1 MVINYPVNTL
11 SDVYG
16 NAMMKTNSIDI
27 DGDSP
32 SGYDNGDMIH
42 PILGNYHLPVEIENS
57 RKQSGMHNLSR
68 EGWGEEKCRNYLI
81 RLCSDVPRNFP
92 YKDGLRILHPRLQ
105 ERFGDENVDLALGVL
120 EELIEIEEPP
130 PFPASV
136 FQRWKHEHLR
146 RKANF
151 TNPHAPHTATIQAP
165 VVPTQALVAYREEQA
180 RRKFAQPQI
189 SPTAIPYCESCN
201 SNIAHQPSWK
211 IDHSVFVS
219 VGGKPATLAYC
230 PTPEEL
236 HKGMWDPE
244 YGRAGVCVR
253 PNTAQTSPPGSAME
267 PIGPN
272 ATPSKYSTPTRS
284 FMNNAKRELGQRVM
298 SALSETRESL
308 SNVASDRVELLDI
321 ERCEKFPRDRI
332 STSSET
338 SRKISGQSE
347 VRKVSKIMNV
357 NLPPGR
363 EIPNANF
370 ARKNELI
377 LSGPSSLDYLLTSR
391 QPTLDEVV
399 NKMLESKTNCPGKA
413 TSNIDIHAPLSGE
426 DANPLRSYLSTYY
439 SLPASPSDFFD
450 GGLDYKWD
458 TPDPIESAEN
468 EVSNT
473 YSVSGADEALPS
485 THLTYGDS
493 HNITDDS
500 QVENAYHA
508 HTTDCVDEI
517 KASKFSIL
525 DSYDTKL
532 LETKEQEML
541 YPTVYV
547 PPPKSDILKMR
558 GPAVTSKNAVPK
570 ESSVPSSEP
579 FEDEHG
585 HENRNS
591 CDGTCQSWECRYKQE
606 YRKSSGNL
614 VKWKEPSSEYDEESE
629 ESEDS
634 RLSPDIYSPPSS
646 LDPLNKYKG
655 FPHSTEQLS
664 RKASNIS
671 SNSELD
677 YFESYNTET
686 ATAQNMTFPKVENFE
701 PIVPELSKSQLST
714 SLGKVDITPPGRL
727 SERSYLAKIRVP
739 IRSKSS
745 AAFGTQKAGSPTSS
759 IPLTTEFPLTS
770 QSQTKTNQINLA
782 NKRLNNSYSLESL
795 VESTSSVVAF
805 ESVQKQ
811 VMNFDGAADD
821 CLPKQNN
828 RSKVA
833 TRDNRSKNNDGD
845 SLYNE
850 NNISD
855 AAKRFLMELNQGRL
869 PTLQS
874 PIICPPQP
882 LYICKQPSQVQLKQ
896 ATEHQDNNYN
906 HEQTRYPPRSSSIP
920 KRECLGSIEQAMPF
934 LVDEDIAT
942 REPNNRSTKD
952 SQMSRDQPRTPETT
966 ARSTVSEIKQY
977 YFSDTSGTFGTSSG
991 LFGNFIPIGT
1001 PGSVYSP
1008 QPQQPLYT
1016 MPIHSF
1022 SHGRK
1027 AGNFRNPYI
1036 FEPDTPLVM
1045 DESRQTT
1052 MTDFMHIDANVR
1064 PASSPSLGHVK
1075 NSRHGHGHG
1084 LQRSDTSPSITPLR
1098 FAAREESPAPDHRA
1112 YDASID
1118 SISPILQN
1126 GFATQSLPN
1135 RGRAATLEL
1144 SRLPVN
1150 KGARDKFLQP
1160 SSSPVHQAA
1169 RNYQRPSRSP
1179 VRMPSGEHRKQSSR
1193 PSDEDVPDGRGRSAT
1208 YSPVRKEVKSSESNV
1223 SYSSTAST
1231 TINHQMTR
1239 SPTKNLVDVAE
1250 KEEPDFLGQ
1259 DLLPISPKKRSRSPM
1274 KKMFGEHGWLG
1285 SSQNEVRPSV
1295 MCSKSTQKVDRPKKP
1310 GMMEKIKN
1318 KIEGF
1323 AEKADMR
1330 LDKNRI
1336 SVLSISINPYEQARY
1351 LVELELMV
1359 VHTANT
1365 FLMIQFSQGR
1375 MSIDSIKKTVDTWK
1389 NKGRPAVVEFM
1400 YDQGTQRDLVTAN
1413 QYNFRFHGNRLGD
1426 DVRISS
1432 MLYNWKQVASLMSIR
1447 TFCNADTVLLKL
1459 VFDVEQILELIGG
1472 SEQIMFRLQHLR
1484 LSINEAIRVAKV
1496 ERSTSRNGR
1505 EKGWEPQLSSNISH
1519 SDPYEGRK
1527 LVPEHYAN

>member
-1 MVINYPVNTL
+1 MMNTT
-11 SDVYG
+11 Y
-16 NAMMKTNSIDI
+16 IE
-27 DGDSP
+27 GDDP
-32 SGYDNGDMIH
+32 SGHDNGDMH

-120 EELIEIEEPP
+120 EELIEVEEPP

-146 RKANF
+146 RKEDF

-165 VVPTQALVAYREEQA
+165 VVPTKALVAYREEQA
-180 RRKFAQPQI
+180 RRQFAQPQI
-189 SPTAIPYCESCN
+189 SPSAIPYCESCN

-267 PIGPN
+267 PIGTTAPS
-272 ATPSKYSTPTRS
+272 SKYSTPTRS
-284 FMNNAKRELGQRVM
+284 FMNSAKRELGHRVM
-298 SALSETRESL
+298 SALSETRETF

-321 ERCEKFPRDRI
+321 ERCEKIPRDRV

-338 SRKISGQSE
+338 SRKISGRSE

-377 LSGPSSLDYLLTSR
+377 LSGPSSLDYLLSSR

-399 NKMLESKTNCPGKA
+399 NKMLESKTTCPAKA
-413 TSNIDIHAPLSGE
+413 TSNIDINATLSSE
-426 DANPLRSYLSTYY
+426 DANPLRSYLSTSY

-458 TPDPIESAEN
+458 TPDPVESTEN

-473 YSVSGADEALPS
+473 YSVPGVDEALES
-485 THLTYGDS
+485 TRLTQGDS
-493 HNITDDS
+493 LNITDDF

-508 HTTDCVDEI
+508 HTTDCVENI

-525 DSYDTKL
+525 DSYNTNL
-532 LETKEQEML
+532 LENKEQEVL

-547 PPPKSDILKMR
+547 PPPKRDILKMR
-558 GPAVTSKNAVPK
+558 NPAVTSKNAVPQ
-570 ESSVPSSEP
+570 ESSAPSSVPYQEEHEH
-579 FEDEHG
+579 ED
-585 HENRNS
+585 RNS
-591 CDGTCQSWECRYKQE
+591 YDGTCQSWECRYKQE

-614 VKWKEPSSEYDEESE
+614 VKWNEPSSEYDEESE

-634 RLSPDIYSPPSS
+634 RLSPDVYSPPSS
-646 LDPLNKYKG
+646 LDPLNRYKR
-655 FPHSTEQLS
+655 FPRSTKQPS
-664 RKASNIS
+664 RKASNVS
-671 SNSELD
+671 SNSGVDYLD
-677 YFESYNTET
+677 SYNAET

-701 PIVPELSKSQLST
+701 ATVPELSKSQSST
-714 SLGKVDITPPGRL
+714 SLGGIDIAPPGRL
-727 SERSYLAKIRVP
+727 SERSYLSKIQVSTRDE
-739 IRSKSS
+739 SS
-745 AAFGTQKAGSPTSS
+745 AAFGAQKADSPTSS
-759 IPLTTEFPLTS
+759 IPLTTEFLLS
-770 QSQTKTNQINLA
+770 LSSQTTA
-782 NKRLNNSYSLESL
+782 NEFNFAKKRLNNSYSLESL
-795 VESTSSVVAF
+795 NESSSSIVAF
-805 ESVQKQ
+805 ELVRKQ
-811 VMNFDGAADD
+811 DMNLDGAADV
-821 CLPKQNN
+821 CLPKQNK
-828 RSKVA
+828 RAKQA
-833 TRDNRSKNNDGD
+833 TRDNRPNNHAGS

-874 PIICPPQP
+874 PTICPPQP
-882 LYICKQPSQVQLKQ
+882 LYICKQPSQVQIKQ
-896 ATEHQDNNYN
+896 EIEPKDNNCN
-906 HEQTRYPPRSSSIP
+906 LEQTRYPPRSSSIP
-920 KRECLGSIEQAMPF
+920 KRECLGSIEQATPF
-934 LVDEDIAT
+934 LVDEDIAA
-942 REPNNRSTKD
+942 RKPNSRSIKNFD
-952 SQMSRDQPRTPETT
+952 MLKDQPSTPDTP

-977 YFSDTSGTFGTSSG
+977 YFSDTSATTSGG
-991 LFGNFIPIGT
+991 LFGDFIPIGS

-1008 QPQQPLYT
+1008 QPQQPLHS
-1016 MPIHSF
+1016 MPAYS
-1022 SHGRK
+1022 SSYGRK
-1027 AGNFRNPYI
+1027 AENFRNPYT
-1036 FEPDTPLVM
+1036 FEPETPLVM

-1052 MTDFMHIDANVR
+1052 MTDFMHIDDNVR

-1075 NSRHGHGHG
+1075 NSRSVGHAANSKNLLVAPHHSSHGHGHG
-1084 LQRSDTSPSITPLR
+1084 LQRSDTSPSITPLQ
-1098 FAAREESPAPDHRA
+1098 FAAREDSPASDNRA
-1112 YDASID
+1112 YHAGVE

-1126 GFATQSLPN
+1126 AFPTRSVPN
-1135 RGRAATLEL
+1135 RGRAATVEL
-1144 SRLPVN
+1144 SRLPVD
-1150 KGARDKFLQP
+1150 KGARDQIPQP
-1160 SSSPVHQAA
+1160 SGSPAYQAA
-1169 RNYQRPSRSP
+1169 RDYQRSSRSP
-1179 VRMPSGEHRKQSSR
+1179 VRMPSTEHYKQFSR
-1193 PSDEDVPDGRGRSAT
+1193 SFDEDVPDGRGRSAT
-1208 YSPVRKEVKSSESNV
+1208 YTPARKEVKLNESNE

-1231 TINHQMTR
+1231 TINRQMTR
-1239 SPTKNLVDVAE
+1239 SPIKNLVDVAE
-1250 KEEPDFLGQ
+1250 NDEPDFHGQ

-1274 KKMFGEHGWLG
+1274 KRMFGEHGWLG
-1285 SSQNEVRPSV
+1285 SSANEALPSV
-1295 MCSKSTQKVDRPKKP
+1295 LNAKSTQKADRPKKP

-1318 KIEGF
+1318 RIEGF
-1323 AEKADMR
+1323 AEKADMKF
-1330 LDKNRI
+1330 DKNRI

-1351 LVELELMV
+1351 LVELELMI

-1426 DVRISS
+1426 CVRISS

-1484 LSINEAIRVAKV
+1484 LSINEAIRIAKA
-1496 ERSTSRNGR
+1496 ERTTSRNGH
-1505 EKGWEPQLSSNISH
+1505 EKQREPQLSSSILH
-1519 SDPYEGRK
+1519 SDPYEGMK
-1527 LVPEHYAN
+1527 LVPEPYAN

>member
-1 MVINYPVNTL
+1 ME
-11 SDVYG
+11 
-16 NAMMKTNSIDI
+16 TNSIK
-27 DGDSP
+27 GDSP
-32 SGYDNGDMIH
+32 SGHDNGDMIH

-120 EELIEIEEPP
+120 EELIEVEEPP

-136 FQRWKHEHLR
+136 FQRWKHEHLH
-146 RKANF
+146 F

-189 SPTAIPYCESCN
+189 SPSAVPYCESCN

-219 VGGKPATLAYC
+219 VGGRPATLAYC

-267 PIGPN
+267 PVGPN
-272 ATPSKYSTPTRS
+272 ATSSKYSTPTRS
-284 FMNNAKRELGQRVM
+284 FMNNAKRELGHRVM

-321 ERCEKFPRDRI
+321 EKCEKFPRDRV
-332 STSSET
+332 STSSEA

-399 NKMLESKTNCPGKA
+399 NKTLESKTNCPSKA
-413 TSNIDIHAPLSGE
+413 TPSIDFNAPLSSE
-426 DANPLRSYLSTYY
+426 DVNPLRSYLSTYY

-458 TPDPIESAEN
+458 PPDPIESTEN

-473 YSVSGADEALPS
+473 YSVSGADEVLQP

-493 HNITDDS
+493 HGITDDF
-500 QVENAYHA
+500 QIETAYHA
-508 HTTDCVDEI
+508 HTTDCVENI

-525 DSYDTKL
+525 DSYDTKV

-547 PPPKSDILKMR
+547 PPPKSEKLS
-558 GPAVTSKNAVPK
+558 VVSKNAVLK
-570 ESSVPSSEP
+570 ESLPPSSEP
-579 FEDEHG
+579 FEEEHE

-591 CDGTCQSWECRYKQE
+591 YDGTCQSWECRYKQE

-614 VKWKEPSSEYDEESE
+614 VKWKEPSSECDEESE
-629 ESEDS
+629 ESEES

-655 FPHSTEQLS
+655 FPRSTKQLS

-671 SNSELD
+671 SNSEVE
-677 YFESYNTET
+677 YFEKFNAET
-686 ATAQNMTFPKVENFE
+686 ATAQNMTFQKVENFE
-701 PIVPELSKSQLST
+701 ATVPKLSKSQLSA
-714 SLGKVDITPPGRL
+714 SLAKVDITPPGRL
-727 SERSYLAKIRVP
+727 SERSYLSQIQVP

-745 AAFGTQKAGSPTSS
+745 AAFGTQKAASPPNS
-759 IPLTTEFPLTS
+759 IPLTTELPLSS
-770 QSQTKTNQINLA
+770 QSQTTANKFNLA

-795 VESTSSVVAF
+795 DQSSSSVVAF
-805 ESVQKQ
+805 ESVRKQ
-811 VMNFDGAADD
+811 VMNFDGAADV

-828 RSKVA
+828 RSKES

-874 PIICPPQP
+874 PTICPPQP

-896 ATEHQDNNYN
+896 ETEHQVKNYN
-906 HEQTRYPPRSSSIP
+906 HERTHYPPRSSSIP
-920 KRECLGSIEQAMPF
+920 KRECLGLIEQATPF
-934 LVDEDIAT
+934 LVDEDIAI
-942 REPNNRSTKD
+942 REPHNRSTKN
-952 SQMSRDQPRTPETT
+952 SHILTDQPSTPETT

-977 YFSDTSGTFGTSSG
+977 YFSDTSGNSGG
-991 LFGNFIPIGT
+991 LFGDFIPIGT

-1008 QPQQPLYT
+1008 QPQQPLHTIPAY
-1016 MPIHSF
+1016 S
-1022 SHGRK
+1022 SSRGRK
-1027 AGNFRNPYI
+1027 AENFRNPYT
-1036 FEPDTPLVM
+1036 FEPETPVVM
-1045 DESRQTT
+1045 DRSRQTT
-1052 MTDFMHIDANVR
+1052 MTDFMHIDENAR
-1064 PASSPSLGHVK
+1064 PASSPSLGHIK
-1075 NSRHGHGHG
+1075 NSRSVGHAVNSKELLMAPQHSSHGHGHC
-1084 LQRSDTSPSITPLR
+1084 LQRSGTSPSITPLR
-1098 FAAREESPAPDHRA
+1098 FAAREGSPAPPDHRIYHA
-1112 YDASID
+1112 GVD
-1118 SISPILQN
+1118 SISLILQPA
-1126 GFATQSLPN
+1126 FPTRSLPT
-1135 RGRAATLEL
+1135 RGRAATLER
-1144 SRLPVN
+1144 SRVAVN
-1150 KGARDKFLQP
+1150 KGSRDQFPQP

-1169 RNYQRPSRSP
+1169 RNYQRASRSP
-1179 VRMPSGEHRKQSSR
+1179 VRMPSAEHRKQSSR
-1193 PSDEDVPDGRGRSAT
+1193 PSDEHVPDGRGRSAT
-1208 YSPVRKEVKSSESNV
+1208 YSPVRKEIKSNESNV

-1231 TINHQMTR
+1231 TINRQMTR

-1250 KEEPDFLGQ
+1250 KDEPVFHGQ

-1285 SSQNEVRPSV
+1285 SSPNEVRPSV
-1295 MCSKSTQKVDRPKKP
+1295 LCSKSTQKLDRPKKP

-1318 KIEGF
+1318 KFEGF
-1323 AEKADMR
+1323 AEKADMKF
-1330 LDKNRI
+1330 DKNRI

-1351 LVELELMV
+1351 LVELELMI

-1400 YDQGTQRDLVTAN
+1400 YDQGTQRDLVATN
-1413 QYNFRFHGNRLGD
+1413 QYNFRFHGNRVGD

-1472 SEQIMFRLQHLR
+1472 SEQIMLRLQHLR

-1496 ERSTSRNGR
+1496 ERATSRNGH
-1505 EKGWEPQLSSNISH
+1505 EKQWEPQLSSSTSH
-1519 SDPYEGRK
+1519 NDPYESMK
-1527 LVPEHYAN
+1527 LVPEDYAN

>member
-1 MVINYPVNTL
+1 
-11 SDVYG
+11 
-16 NAMMKTNSIDI
+16 MMKTNSIE
-27 DGDSP
+27 GDSP

-42 PILGNYHLPVEIENS
+42 PILGNYHLPVEIENP

-120 EELIEIEEPP
+120 EELIEVEEPP

-180 RRKFAQPQI
+180 RRQFAQPQI
-189 SPTAIPYCESCN
+189 SPSAIPYCESCN

-267 PIGPN
+267 AIGPS

-284 FMNNAKRELGQRVM
+284 FMNNAKRELGHRVM
-298 SALSETRESL
+298 SALSETRESP

-321 ERCEKFPRDRI
+321 ERCEKFPRDRV
-332 STSSET
+332 STSSEA

-399 NKMLESKTNCPGKA
+399 NKMLDSKTNCPGTA
-413 TSNIDIHAPLSGE
+413 TSNIDINAPSSSE

-473 YSVSGADEALPS
+473 FSVSGADEVPQSA
-485 THLTYGDS
+485 HLIYGDS

-500 QVENAYHA
+500 QVENGYHA
-508 HTTDCVDEI
+508 HTTDCVENI

-532 LETKEQEML
+532 PELKEQEML

-547 PPPKSDILKMR
+547 PPPKSDILKIR
-558 GPAVTSKNAVPK
+558 DPAVTSKNAVPK
-570 ESSVPSSEP
+570 ESLALSSEP
-579 FEDEHG
+579 FVEEHE

-591 CDGTCQSWECRYKQE
+591 YDGTCQSWECRYKQE

-614 VKWKEPSSEYDEESE
+614 VKWKEPSSEYDEESG
-629 ESEDS
+629 ESEES

-655 FPHSTEQLS
+655 FPRSTKQLS
-664 RKASNIS
+664 RKASNNS
-671 SNSELD
+671 SNFEVD
-677 YFESYNTET
+677 YFESYNAETE
-686 ATAQNMTFPKVENFE
+686 TAQNMTFPEVENFE
-701 PIVPELSKSQLST
+701 ANVPEASKSQLST
-714 SLGKVDITPPGRL
+714 SLGKLDITPPGRL
-727 SERSYLAKIRVP
+727 SERSYLSKIQVP
-739 IRSKSS
+739 IRGKSS
-745 AAFGTQKAGSPTSS
+745 AAFGTQKAGSPTIS
-759 IPLTTEFPLTS
+759 IPMTTEFPLTS
-770 QSQTKTNQINLA
+770 QSQTTTNQLNLA
-782 NKRLNNSYSLESL
+782 KKRLYNSYSLESL
-795 VESTSSVVAF
+795 VESPSSVVTF
-805 ESVQKQ
+805 ESVQNQ
-811 VMNFDGAADD
+811 IMNFDGAADV
-821 CLPKQNN
+821 CLPEPNN

-845 SLYNE
+845 SLYKK
-850 NNISD
+850 NNLSD

-874 PIICPPQP
+874 PVICPPQP
-882 LYICKQPSQVQLKQ
+882 LYICKQPSQVQLEQ
-896 ATEHQDNNYN
+896 ATDHQDNNYN
-906 HEQTRYPPRSSSIP
+906 HGQTRYPPRSSSIP
-920 KRECLGSIEQAMPF
+920 KRECLGSIEQATPF

-952 SQMSRDQPRTPETT
+952 SQMSRDHPSTPETT

-977 YFSDTSGTFGTSSG
+977 YFSDTYGTSGG
-991 LFGNFIPIGT
+991 LFGDFIPIGT

-1016 MPIHSF
+1016 MPVHS
-1022 SHGRK
+1022 RN
-1027 AGNFRNPYI
+1027 AGNFRNPYT
-1036 FEPDTPLVM
+1036 FEPETPLSI

-1052 MTDFMHIDANVR
+1052 MTDFMHIDENVR
-1064 PASSPSLGHVK
+1064 PASSPSFGHVK
-1075 NSRHGHGHG
+1075 NSRSVGHATNSKDLLMAPQHSSDGHGHG
-1084 LQRSDTSPSITPLR
+1084 LQRSGTSPSISRSR
-1098 FAAREESPAPDHRA
+1098 FAVREKSPAPDHRA
-1112 YDASID
+1112 YHAGVD

-1126 GFATQSLPN
+1126 AFTTRSLPN
-1135 RGRAATLEL
+1135 RGRAATVEL
-1144 SRLPVN
+1144 SRVSVN
-1150 KGARDKFLQP
+1150 KGARDKFPQP
-1160 SSSPVHQAA
+1160 YSSPAYQAA

-1179 VRMPSGEHRKQSSR
+1179 VRMPSDEHRKQSSR
-1193 PSDEDVPDGRGRSAT
+1193 PSEEDVPDGRGRSAT
-1208 YSPVRKEVKSSESNV
+1208 YSPVRKEVKSSESNE
-1223 SYSSTAST
+1223 SYSSSTAST
-1231 TINHQMTR
+1231 KINRQMTR

-1250 KEEPDFLGQ
+1250 KEEPDSHDQ

-1295 MCSKSTQKVDRPKKP
+1295 MCSKSTQKMDRPKKP

-1323 AEKADMR
+1323 AEKADMK

-1351 LVELELMV
+1351 LVELELMI

-1413 QYNFRFHGNRLGD
+1413 QYNFRFHGNRSGD

-1432 MLYNWKQVASLMSIR
+1432 ILYNWKQVASLMSIR

-1484 LSINEAIRVAKV
+1484 LSINEAIRVAKI
-1496 ERSTSRNGR
+1496 ERTTSRNGH
-1505 EKGWEPQLSSNISH
+1505 EKQWEPQLSSSISH
-1519 SDPYEGRK
+1519 SDPYKGMK

>member
-1 MVINYPVNTL
+1 
-11 SDVYG
+11 
-16 NAMMKTNSIDI
+16 MKTNSIE
-27 DGDSP
+27 GDSP
-32 SGYDNGDMIH
+32 SEYENGEMIH

-120 EELIEIEEPP
+120 EELIEVEEPP

-146 RKANF
+146 RKEDF

-189 SPTAIPYCESCN
+189 SPSAIPYCESCN

-236 HKGMWDPE
+236 HKGMWDPD

-253 PNTAQTSPPGSAME
+253 PNTAQTCPPGLAME
-267 PIGPN
+267 PVGPN
-272 ATPSKYSTPTRS
+272 VTSSKYSTPTRS
-284 FMNNAKRELGQRVM
+284 FMNNAKRELGHRVM

-308 SNVASDRVELLDI
+308 SNVASDRVELLDT
-321 ERCEKFPRDRI
+321 ERCENFPRDRV
-332 STSSET
+332 STSSEA

-413 TSNIDIHAPLSGE
+413 TSNIDVNAPLSSE
-426 DANPLRSYLSTYY
+426 DANPLRSYLSSYY

-458 TPDPIESAEN
+458 TPDHIESAEN

-473 YSVSGADEALPS
+473 CSVLGADEALQS

-493 HNITDDS
+493 HSITDDS
-500 QVENAYHA
+500 QAENAYHA
-508 HTTDCVDEI
+508 HTTDCVENI
-517 KASKFSIL
+517 KASKLLIL

-547 PPPKSDILKMR
+547 PPPKSNILKMR
-558 GPAVTSKNAVPK
+558 NPEVTSKNAVPK
-570 ESSVPSSEP
+570 ETSASSSGP
-579 FEDEHG
+579 FEEEHE

-591 CDGTCQSWECRYKQE
+591 YDGTCQSWECRYKEE

-629 ESEDS
+629 ESEES

-646 LDPLNKYKG
+646 LDPLNKYKS
-655 FPHSTEQLS
+655 FPRSTKRLS
-664 RKASNIS
+664 RKASNVS
-671 SNSELD
+671 SNSEGD
-677 YFESYNTET
+677 HFESYNAET
-686 ATAQNMTFPKVENFE
+686 ATAQNMTFPEVENFE
-701 PIVPELSKSQLST
+701 ATVPELSKSQRST
-714 SLGKVDITPPGRL
+714 SLGKVDITPPGLL
-727 SERSYLAKIRVP
+727 SERSYLSKIEVP

-745 AAFGTQKAGSPTSS
+745 AAFGTQKTGSPTSS

-770 QSQTKTNQINLA
+770 QSQTTTNQINLA
-782 NKRLNNSYSLESL
+782 CKRLNNSHSLESL
-795 VESTSSVVAF
+795 DESLSSVVAL
-805 ESVQKQ
+805 ESVRRR
-811 VMNFDGAADD
+811 VMNFDGAADV
-821 CLPKQNN
+821 CLPKQKN
-828 RSKVA
+828 RSKEA
-833 TRDNRSKNNDGD
+833 TRDNRFKNNNGD

-850 NNISD
+850 NSISD

-874 PIICPPQP
+874 PTICPPQP
-882 LYICKQPSQVQLKQ
+882 LYICKQPSQVQLEQ
-896 ATEHQDNNYN
+896 ATEHQDSDYNY
-906 HEQTRYPPRSSSIP
+906 EQTRYPPRSSSIP
-920 KRECLGSIEQAMPF
+920 QRECLGSIEQTTPF

-952 SQMSRDQPRTPETT
+952 SQMSRDQPNAPETT
-966 ARSTVSEIKQY
+966 ARSTVSEIKQH
-977 YFSDTSGTFGTSSG
+977 YFSDNSDNSGG
-991 LFGNFIPIGT
+991 LFGDFIPIGT

-1016 MPIHSF
+1016 MPVHSS

-1027 AGNFRNPYI
+1027 AGNFKNPYT
-1036 FEPDTPLVM
+1036 FEPETPLII
-1045 DESRQTT
+1045 DELRQTT
-1052 MTDFMHIDANVR
+1052 MTDFMHIDENVR

-1075 NSRHGHGHG
+1075 NSRSVGHAANNKDILMAPQHSSHGHGHG
-1084 LQRSDTSPSITPLR
+1084 LQRSGTSPSITPLR
-1098 FAAREESPAPDHRA
+1098 FAAREDSPAPDHRA
-1112 YDASID
+1112 YHAGVD

-1126 GFATQSLPN
+1126 AFATQSLPN
-1135 RGRAATLEL
+1135 RGRIATLER
-1144 SRLPVN
+1144 SRLPVD
-1150 KGARDKFLQP
+1150 KSARDQFPQS

-1169 RNYQRPSRSP
+1169 RSYQRSSRSP
-1179 VRMPSGEHRKQSSR
+1179 VRMSSGEHRKQSSR
-1193 PSDEDVPDGRGRSAT
+1193 SFDEDVPDGRGRSAT
-1208 YSPVRKEVKSSESNV
+1208 YSPVRKAVKSSESSE

-1231 TINHQMTR
+1231 TINRQMTR

-1250 KEEPDFLGQ
+1250 KDEPDFHGQ

-1285 SSQNEVRPSV
+1285 SSQNEVQPSV
-1295 MCSKSTQKVDRPKKP
+1295 LCSKSTQKVDRPKKP

-1318 KIEGF
+1318 KLEGF
-1323 AEKADMR
+1323 AEKADMK

-1351 LVELELMV
+1351 LVELELMI

-1447 TFCNADTVLLKL
+1447 IFCNADTVLLKL
-1459 VFDVEQILELIGG
+1459 VFDVEQILEVIGG

-1496 ERSTSRNGR
+1496 ERTTSRDGR
-1505 EKGWEPQLSSNISH
+1505 EKQWEPQLSSNISH
-1519 SDPYEGRK
+1519 SDPYEGMK
-1527 LVPEHYAN
+1527 LVPEHYAS

>member
-1 MVINYPVNTL
+1 
-11 SDVYG
+11 
-16 NAMMKTNSIDI
+16 MKTNSIE
-27 DGDSP
+27 GDSP
-32 SGYDNGDMIH
+32 SGYDSGDMIH

-146 RKANF
+146 LQEDF

-180 RRKFAQPQI
+180 RRQFAQPQI
-189 SPTAIPYCESCN
+189 SPSAIPYCESCN

-267 PIGPN
+267 PIGPS

-284 FMNNAKRELGQRVM
+284 FMNNAKRELGHRVM

-308 SNVASDRVELLDI
+308 SNVTSDRVELLDI
-321 ERCEKFPRDRI
+321 ERCEKFPRDRV
-332 STSSET
+332 STSSEA
-338 SRKISGQSE
+338 SRKISEQCE

-377 LSGPSSLDYLLTSR
+377 LSGSSCLDYLLTSR

-399 NKMLESKTNCPGKA
+399 NKMLDSKTNCPGTA
-413 TSNIDIHAPLSGE
+413 TSNIDINASLSSE

-473 YSVSGADEALPS
+473 YSISGTDEALQS
-485 THLTYGDS
+485 THLIYRDS
-493 HNITDDS
+493 QNITDDS
-500 QVENAYHA
+500 QVENGYHA
-508 HTTDCVDEI
+508 HTTDCVENI

-525 DSYDTKL
+525 DSYDTEL
-532 LETKEQEML
+532 PETKEQEML

-547 PPPKSDILKMR
+547 PPPKSDILNIR
-558 GPAVTSKNAVPK
+558 DSAVTSKNAVPK
-570 ESSVPSSEP
+570 ESIALSSEP
-579 FEDEHG
+579 FEEEHE

-591 CDGTCQSWECRYKQE
+591 YDGTCQSWECRYKQE
-606 YRKSSGNL
+606 CRKSSGNL
-614 VKWKEPSSEYDEESE
+614 VKWKEPSSQYDEESE
-629 ESEDS
+629 ESEES

-655 FPHSTEQLS
+655 FPRSTKQLS
-664 RKASNIS
+664 RKASNIL
-671 SNSELD
+671 SNFEVD
-677 YFESYNTET
+677 YFERYNAET
-686 ATAQNMTFPKVENFE
+686 GTAQNVTFPGMENVE
-701 PIVPELSKSQLST
+701 ELNVSEASKSQLST

-727 SERSYLAKIRVP
+727 SERSYLSKIQVP

-759 IPLTTEFPLTS
+759 IPMTTEFPLTS
-770 QSQTKTNQINLA
+770 QSQTTTNQVNLA

-795 VESTSSVVAF
+795 VGPPSSVIAF
-805 ESVQKQ
+805 ESVQKE
-811 VMNFDGAADD
+811 VMSFDGAADV

-833 TRDNRSKNNDGD
+833 TRDNKSKNDDGD

-874 PIICPPQP
+874 PVICPPQP

-896 ATEHQDNNYN
+896 ATEHQDSNCNYN
-906 HEQTRYPPRSSSIP
+906 HEQTRYPSRSSSIP
-920 KRECLGSIEQAMPF
+920 KRECLGSIEQATPF
-934 LVDEDIAT
+934 LVDEEIAT

-952 SQMSRDQPRTPETT
+952 SQMSRDHLSTPETP

-977 YFSDTSGTFGTSSG
+977 YFSDTSGTSGG
-991 LFGNFIPIGT
+991 LFGDFIPIGT

-1008 QPQQPLYT
+1008 QPQQPLHT
-1016 MPIHSF
+1016 MPVHSS
-1022 SHGRK
+1022 SHSRK
-1027 AGNFRNPYI
+1027 VGNFRNPYT
-1036 FEPDTPLVM
+1036 FEPETPLVM
-1045 DESRQTT
+1045 DGSRQTT
-1052 MTDFMHIDANVR
+1052 MSDFMHIDENVR

-1075 NSRHGHGHG
+1075 NSRSVGHAANSKDLLMAPQHSSHSHGHS
-1084 LQRSDTSPSITPLR
+1084 LQRSGTSPSITPLR
-1098 FAAREESPAPDHRA
+1098 FAAREESPALDHRA
-1112 YDASID
+1112 YHAGVD

-1126 GFATQSLPN
+1126 ASTTRSLPN
-1135 RGRAATLEL
+1135 RGRAATVEV
-1144 SRLPVN
+1144 SRVPVN
-1150 KGARDKFLQP
+1150 KGTRDKFPQP
-1160 SSSPVHQAA
+1160 SSSPVYQAA

-1193 PSDEDVPDGRGRSAT
+1193 PSEEGVPDGRGRSAT
-1208 YSPVRKEVKSSESNV
+1208 YSPARKEVRPNESNE

-1231 TINHQMTR
+1231 TINRQMTR

-1250 KEEPDFLGQ
+1250 KEEPDFHDQ

-1323 AEKADMR
+1323 AEKADMK

-1351 LVELELMV
+1351 LVELELMI

-1413 QYNFRFHGNRLGD
+1413 QYNFRFHGNRSGD

-1496 ERSTSRNGR
+1496 ERTTPRNGH
-1505 EKGWEPQLSSNISH
+1505 EKQWEPQLSSSIPH
-1519 SDPYEGRK
+1519 SDPYEGMK
-1527 LVPEHYAN
+1527 LVPEHDAN

>member
-1 MVINYPVNTL
+1 MNT
-11 SDVYG
+11 
-16 NAMMKTNSIDI
+16 TSIE
-27 DGDSP
+27 GDDP
-32 SGYDNGDMIH
+32 SGHDNGDIH

-120 EELIEIEEPP
+120 EELIEVEEPP

-136 FQRWKHEHLR
+136 FQRWKHDHLR
-146 RKANF
+146 RKATLQEDF

-165 VVPTQALVAYREEQA
+165 VVPTKALVAYREEQA
-180 RRKFAQPQI
+180 RRQFAQPQT
-189 SPTAIPYCESCN
+189 SPSAIPYCESCN

-253 PNTAQTSPPGSAME
+253 PNTAQTSPPDSAME
-267 PIGPN
+267 PIGTTAPS
-272 ATPSKYSTPTRS
+272 SKYSTPTRS
-284 FMNNAKRELGQRVM
+284 FMNNAKRELGHRVM

-321 ERCEKFPRDRI
+321 ERCEKIPRDRV
-332 STSSET
+332 STCSET

-399 NKMLESKTNCPGKA
+399 NKMLESKTTCPAKA
-413 TSNIDIHAPLSGE
+413 TSNIDINATLSSE

-450 GGLDYKWD
+450 SGLDYKWD
-458 TPDPIESAEN
+458 TPDPVESTEN

-473 YSVSGADEALPS
+473 YSVPAVDEALES
-485 THLTYGDS
+485 TCLTQGDS
-493 HNITDDS
+493 LNITDDF
-500 QVENAYHA
+500 QVENAYHT
-508 HTTDCVDEI
+508 HTTDCVENI

-525 DSYDTKL
+525 DSYNTNL
-532 LETKEQEML
+532 LENKEQEVL
-541 YPTVYV
+541 YPTVYI
-547 PPPKSDILKMR
+547 PSPKRDILKMKT
-558 GPAVTSKNAVPK
+558 PAVTSKNAVPK
-570 ESSVPSSEP
+570 ESSAPSSEP
-579 FEDEHG
+579 YQEEHE
-585 HENRNS
+585 HENRDS
-591 CDGTCQSWECRYKQE
+591 YDGTCQSWECRYKQE

-614 VKWKEPSSEYDEESE
+614 VKWNEPSSEYDEESE

-634 RLSPDIYSPPSS
+634 RLSLDVYSPPSS
-646 LDPLNKYKG
+646 LDPLNRYKR
-655 FPHSTEQLS
+655 FPRSIKKPS
-664 RKASNIS
+664 RKASNVS
-671 SNSELD
+671 SNSEVDYLD
-677 YFESYNTET
+677 SYNAET

-701 PIVPELSKSQLST
+701 ATVPELSKSQSCT
-714 SLGKVDITPPGRL
+714 SLGGVDIAPPGRL
-727 SERSYLAKIRVP
+727 SERSYLSKIQVP
-739 IRSKSS
+739 TSDKSS
-745 AAFGTQKAGSPTSS
+745 AFFGSQKVVSPSSS
-759 IPLTTEFPLTS
+759 IPLTTEFLLS
-770 QSQTKTNQINLA
+770 SKSQTTANEFNLA
-782 NKRLNNSYSLESL
+782 KKRLNISYSLDSLNESP
-795 VESTSSVVAF
+795 SSIVAF
-805 ESVQKQ
+805 EVVRKQ
-811 VMNFDGAADD
+811 DMNLDGAADV
-821 CLPKQNN
+821 CLPRQNKRAKQ
-828 RSKVA
+828 A
-833 TRDNRSKNNDGD
+833 TRDNRPNDHAGN
-845 SLYNE
+845 SLYSE

-874 PIICPPQP
+874 PTICPPQP
-882 LYICKQPSQVQLKQ
+882 LYICKQPSQVQIKQ
-896 ATEHQDNNYN
+896 EIEPKDSNYN
-906 HEQTRYPPRSSSIP
+906 LEQTRYPPRSSSIP
-920 KRECLGSIEQAMPF
+920 KCECLGSIEQATPF
-934 LVDEDIAT
+934 LVDEDIAA
-942 REPNNRSTKD
+942 RKPNSRSIKNLD
-952 SQMSRDQPRTPETT
+952 MLRDQPSTPDTT

-977 YFSDTSGTFGTSSG
+977 YFSDTSATTSGG
-991 LFGNFIPIGT
+991 LFGDFIPIGT

-1008 QPQQPLYT
+1008 QPQQPLHS
-1016 MPIHSF
+1016 MPAYSPY
-1022 SHGRK
+1022 GRK
-1027 AGNFRNPYI
+1027 AENFRNPYT
-1036 FEPDTPLVM
+1036 FEPETPLVM
-1045 DESRQTT
+1045 NESRQTT
-1052 MTDFMHIDANVR
+1052 MTDFMHIDHNVR

-1075 NSRHGHGHG
+1075 NSRSVGH
-1084 LQRSDTSPSITPLR
+1084 
-1098 FAAREESPAPDHRA
+1098 AANSKDLLMAPHHTTREDSPASDYRADHA
-1112 YDASID
+1112 GVD

-1126 GFATQSLPN
+1126 AFPIRSVPN
-1135 RGRAATLEL
+1135 RGRAATVEL
-1144 SRLPVN
+1144 SRIPVD
-1150 KGARDKFLQP
+1150 KGARGQILQP
-1160 SSSPVHQAA
+1160 LGSPVHQAA
-1169 RNYQRPSRSP
+1169 RDYQRPSRSP
-1179 VRMPSGEHRKQSSR
+1179 VRMPSAEYRKQSSR
-1193 PSDEDVPDGRGRSAT
+1193 SFDEDVPDGRGRSAT
-1208 YSPVRKEVKSSESNV
+1208 YAPARKEVKPNENNE

-1231 TINHQMTR
+1231 KINRQMTR

-1250 KEEPDFLGQ
+1250 NDEPDFHGQ

-1274 KKMFGEHGWLG
+1274 KRMFGEHGWLG
-1285 SSQNEVRPSV
+1285 SSANETLSGVLNA
-1295 MCSKSTQKVDRPKKP
+1295 KSTQKADRPKKP

-1318 KIEGF
+1318 RIEGF
-1323 AEKADMR
+1323 AEKADMKF
-1330 LDKNRI
+1330 DKNRI

-1351 LVELELMV
+1351 LVELELMI

-1472 SEQIMFRLQHLR
+1472 SEQIMLRLQHLR
-1484 LSINEAIRVAKV
+1484 LSINEAIRIAKA
-1496 ERSTSRNGR
+1496 ERTTSRNGH
-1505 EKGWEPQLSSNISH
+1505 EMQWEPQLSSSILH
-1519 SDPYEGRK
+1519 SDPYEGMK